1 MSWQGTR
8 LSQFTFE
15 VLQSA
20 TVLQRKI
27 ISEFLQ
33 GVVLASPVDTGAFRG
48 NNLVSIGSVDVR
60 YDLNKVD
67 KVGGK
72 TITEGNIK
80 ILQAKIGDLVYV
92 QNNLPYS
99 VALENG
105 YSQQAPT
112 GIYALTFQ
120 RVTSKY
126 K

>member
-67 KVGGK
+67 KVGDK
-72 TITEGNIK
+72 TIAEGNMK
-80 ILQAKIGDLVYV
+80 ILQVKIGDLVYV

-105 YSQQAPT
+105 HSEQASA

>member
-67 KVGGK
+67 KVGDK
-72 TITEGNIK
+72 TIAEGNMK
-80 ILQAKIGDLVYV
+80 ILQVKIGDLVYV

-99 VALENG
+99 IALENG
-105 YSQQAPT
+105 HSEQASA

>member
-67 KVGGK
+67 KVGDK
-72 TITEGNIK
+72 TIAEGNIK

-105 YSQQAPT
+105 HSEQAST

>member
-67 KVGGK
+67 KVGGQ
-72 TITEGNIK
+72 TIAEGNIK
-80 ILQAKIGDLVYV
+80 VLQAKIGDLVYV

>member
-67 KVGGK
+67 RVGGQ
-72 TITEGNIK
+72 TIAEGNMR

-112 GIYALTFQ
+112 GIYVLTFQ